1 MNSSGGGEEDDRR
14 AGFVVENT
22 SGSAAGEC
30 RRSIRVVEMDDRA
43 IVAGLRDG
51 PGAAEVVCVCE
62 RADRELSKNSRIF
75 FGSVIALY
83 RLSISGDSVFWR
95 GTTRAGR
102 FAGGEMSQA

>member
-1 MNSSGGGEEDDRR
+1 MNSADGGEEGDRSE
-14 AGFVVENT
+14 GFMVEIT
-22 SGSAAGEC
+22 SGSTEGEC

-75 FGSVIALY
+75 
-83 RLSISGDSVFWR
+83 
-95 GTTRAGR
+95 
-102 FAGGEMSQA
+102 